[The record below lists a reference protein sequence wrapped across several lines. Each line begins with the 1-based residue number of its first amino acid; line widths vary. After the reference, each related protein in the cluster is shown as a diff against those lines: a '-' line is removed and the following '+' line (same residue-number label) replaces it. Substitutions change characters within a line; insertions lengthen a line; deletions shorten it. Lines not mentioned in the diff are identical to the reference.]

1 MKLCHEDYC
10 DLYALRYIMSVIK
23 SMRMRWARHVARM
36 TEKEN
41 ARRARWVNLKK
52 RPLGGPRRR

>member
-23 SMRMRWARHVARM
+23 SMRMGWKGHVVRM
-36 TEKEN
+36 AEKEN
-41 ARRARWVNLKK
+41 ACSAQITVNVSQMK
-52 RPLGGPRRR
+52 